1 MPIKEPS
8 RTKLRNA
15 EIAAKSAA
23 LPKIPKELLD
33 QIVAEGPMTGEQI
46 NATTLALKK
55 ALIERALGGELSHHL
70 GYAPGATRPEGATGN
85 QRNGISA
92 KTVRTDGGPLR
103 IEVPRDREGSFEP
116 LLIGKHERRFTG
128 FDDKIIAMYARGM
141 TMREIQG
148 FLAEQYGTEVS
159 AEFISSV
166 TDAVMAEVTAW
177 QSRPL
182 EPMYP
187 VVFFDALR
195 VKIRED
201 AVVRNKA
208 IYLALGVL
216 PDGTRDILGLWIEGT
231 EGAKFWMKVFNDLKT
246 RGVADILI
254 AVTDGLK
261 GMPEALAAVFP
272 ATTLQTCIVHLIRN
286 SLDYAS
292 WKDRKLLAAAIK
304 PIYTAA
310 SAEAAQ
316 AELDAFEQGP
326 WGHKFP
332 TVVAAWRRAW
342 DRVIPFFA
350 FPPAVRRV
358 IYTTNAIESINAQLR
373 KIIKSRGHFPSDD
386 AATKLIWLALR
397 NITADWGRA
406 AHHWKEAMNQFA
418 ILYEERFTRA
428 AQPMG

>member
-1 MPIKEPS
+1 MPS
-8 RTKLRNA
+8 RKTTKAA
-15 EIAAKSAA
+15 EAAAA
-23 LPKIPKELLD
+23 RLPTIPKELID
-33 QIVAEGPMTGEQI
+33 QFVTGPMSPEAVQ
-46 NATTLALKK
+46 AASMAFKK
-55 ALIERALGGELSHHL
+55 ALIERVLGAELSHHL
-70 GYAPGATRPEGATGN
+70 GYPPGAAKPEDSGN
-85 QRNGISA
+85 HRNGSTG
-92 KTVRTDGGPLR
+92 KTVLTEDGPVR

-116 LLIGKHERRFTG
+116 LLIPKHERRFTG
-128 FDDKIIAMYARGM
+128 FDDKIVSMYARGM
-141 TMREIQG
+141 TVREIQA

-159 AEFISSV
+159 PEFISSV
-166 TDAVMAEVTAW
+166 TDAVMSEVTAW
-177 QSRPL
+177 QARPL

-216 PDGTRDILGLWIEGT
+216 PDGTRDILGLWIENT

-246 RGVADILI
+246 RGVGDILI

-261 GMPEALAAVFP
+261 GIGEALGAVFP

-292 WKDRKLLAAAIK
+292 WKDRKLLAAALR
-304 PIYTAA
+304 PVYTAA
-310 SAEAAQ
+310 SAEAAVQ
-316 AELDAFEQGP
+316 ALDEFERGA
-326 WGHKFP
+326 WGQKYP
-332 TVVAAWRRAW
+332 TVTASWRRAW

-350 FPPAVRRV
+350 FPAAVRRV
-358 IYTTNAIESINAQLR
+358 VYTTNAIESLHSQLR
-373 KIIKSRGHFPSDD
+373 KIIKTRGHFPSDD

-406 AHHWKEAMNQFA
+406 AKEWREAMNQFA
-418 ILYEERFTRA
+418 ILYEERFTA
-428 AQPMG
+428 AHAGR

>member
-1 MPIKEPS
+1 MPS
-8 RTKLRNA
+8 RKTTRAA
-15 EIAAKSAA
+15 EAAAAK
-23 LPKIPKELLD
+23 LPTIPKELID
-33 QIVAEGPMTGEQI
+33 QFVTGPMSPEAVQ
-46 NATTLALKK
+46 AASMAFKK
-55 ALIERALGGELSHHL
+55 ALIERALGAELSHHL
-70 GYAPGATRPEGATGN
+70 GYPPGAAKPEDAAN
-85 QRNGISA
+85 HRNGSTG
-92 KTVRTDGGPLR
+92 KTVLTEDGPVR

-116 LLIGKHERRFTG
+116 LLIPKHERRFTG
-128 FDDKIIAMYARGM
+128 FDDKIVAMYARGM
-141 TMREIQG
+141 TVREIQA

-159 AEFISSV
+159 PEFISSV
-166 TDAVMAEVTAW
+166 TDAVMTEVTAW
-177 QSRPL
+177 QARPL

-195 VKIRED
+195 VKIREE

-216 PDGTRDILGLWIEGT
+216 PDGTRDILGLWIENT

-246 RGVADILI
+246 RGVTDILI

-261 GMPEALAAVFP
+261 GIGEALGAVFP

-292 WKDRKLLAAAIK
+292 WKDRRLLAAALR
-304 PIYTAA
+304 PVYTAA
-310 SAEAAQ
+310 SAEAASQ
-316 AELDAFEQGP
+316 ALDEFERGV
-326 WGHKFP
+326 WGQKYP
-332 TVVAAWRRAW
+332 TVTTSWRRAW

-358 IYTTNAIESINAQLR
+358 VYTTNAIESIHSQLR
-373 KIIKSRGHFPSDD
+373 KIIKTRGHFPNDD

-406 AHHWKEAMNQFA
+406 AKEWREAMNQFA
-418 ILYEERFTRA
+418 ILYEERFMA
-428 AQPMG
+428 AHAGR